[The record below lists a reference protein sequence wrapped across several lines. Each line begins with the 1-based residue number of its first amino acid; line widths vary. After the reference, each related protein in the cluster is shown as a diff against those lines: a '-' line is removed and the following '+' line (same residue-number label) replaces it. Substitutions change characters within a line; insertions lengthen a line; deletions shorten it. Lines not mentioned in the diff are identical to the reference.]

1 MSAQRIRPVHDR
13 TFTQCMEQL
22 QEGYVLSVAATAGC
36 VVEPV
41 RRDLY
46 GVDVMFVRSRGPKL
60 EEVSLYAQLKNTTTL
75 RPDPQKASF
84 SYQFRHRDHF
94 DHLAKERPT
103 IKAVLL
109 VMVTTPEQS
118 RWSASDHESLI
129 VRRCCYWANLEGYKS
144 TAKTPTIRVPTDQIF
159 SAAALA
165 GLLDRIE
172 RGEPL

>member
-1 MSAQRIRPVHDR
+1 M
-13 TFTQCMEQL
+13 
-22 QEGYVLSVAATAGC
+22 
-36 VVEPV
+36 
-41 RRDLY
+41 
-46 GVDVMFVRSRGPKL
+46 
-60 EEVSLYAQLKNTTTL
+60 KNTTTL